1 MRKNLRAW
9 VKIARAR
16 LPDVVKQ
23 AILDRFPDPNDAL
36 LVDLSEL
43 SGTARKAF
51 APGMTLESHADP
63 AAVDKDCS
71 WLGGGERCV
80 IGISEADY
88 PALLR
93 QISDP
98 PLVLYTAGDH
108 SLLACHGLAIVG
120 SRNPTPIGREIAHG
134 IARQLSA
141 GGAVVVSGL
150 ATGIDGAAHYGAL
163 EARGSTVAVCAT
175 GLDLVYPRCHT
186 ALADR
191 ICRDGLL
198 ISEYPPGT
206 GVRRYHFPHRNR
218 LISGLTLGT
227 LIVEAASRS
236 GSLITARLA
245 AEQGRDVFAVPG
257 SIHSPLS
264 RGPHLLIR
272 DGARLVESI
281 NDIYAELPSLGHA
294 GLNEN
299 RSPEP
304 VIERALLLEAV
315 DYVPTTIDQIIER
328 SGLTITEI
336 CAMLIQKELLGE
348 VRSCPGGYI
357 RTVA

>member
-36 LVDLSEL
+36 VVDLSEL
-43 SGTARKAF
+43 SNAARKAF
-51 APGMTLESHADP
+51 APGMTLESHADA

-71 WLGGGERCV
+71 WLGGGERGV
-80 IGISEADY
+80 IGISEAGY
-88 PALLR
+88 PPLLR
-93 QISDP
+93 QIPDP
-98 PLVLYTAGDH
+98 PLVLYTAGNP
-108 SLLACHGLAIVG
+108 SLLGREGLAIVG

-134 IARQLSA
+134 IARQLST

-163 EARGSTVAVCAT
+163 EACGSTVAVCAT
-175 GLDLVYPRCHT
+175 GLDVVYPRCHA

-191 ICRDGLL
+191 VYRDGLL

-227 LIVEAASRS
+227 LIIEAASRS

-281 NDIYAELPSLGHA
+281 NDIYAELPSLGQA
-294 GLNEN
+294 GFSED
-299 RSPEP
+299 RSPES
-304 VIERALLLEAV
+304 VIEQNLLLQAV
-315 DYVPTTIDQIIER
+315 DYVPTTLDQIVER
-328 SGLTITEI
+328 SGLTITKI
-336 CAMLIQKELLGE
+336 CAMLIKKELSGE

-357 RTVA
+357 RTVS

>member
-80 IGISEADY
+80 IGISEAAY
-88 PALLR
+88 PPLLR

-108 SLLACHGLAIVG
+108 SLLARHGLAIVG

-134 IARQLSA
+134 IARQLST
-141 GGAVVVSGL
+141 GGGCCGQRVGN
-150 ATGIDGAAHYGAL
+150 G
-163 EARGSTVAVCAT
+163 
-175 GLDLVYPRCHT
+175 
-186 ALADR
+186 
-191 ICRDGLL
+191 
-198 ISEYPPGT
+198 
-206 GVRRYHFPHRNR
+206 N
-218 LISGLTLGT
+218 
-227 LIVEAASRS
+227 
-236 GSLITARLA
+236 
-245 AEQGRDVFAVPG
+245 
-257 SIHSPLS
+257 
-264 RGPHLLIR
+264 
-272 DGARLVESI
+272 
-281 NDIYAELPSLGHA
+281 
-294 GLNEN
+294 
-299 RSPEP
+299 
-304 VIERALLLEAV
+304 
-315 DYVPTTIDQIIER
+315 
-328 SGLTITEI
+328 
-336 CAMLIQKELLGE
+336 
-348 VRSCPGGYI
+348 
-357 RTVA
+357 